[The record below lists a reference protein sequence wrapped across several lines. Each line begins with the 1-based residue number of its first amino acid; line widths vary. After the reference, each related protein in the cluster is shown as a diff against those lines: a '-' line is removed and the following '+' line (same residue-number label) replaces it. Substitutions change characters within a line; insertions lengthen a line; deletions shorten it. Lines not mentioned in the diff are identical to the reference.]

1 MEQNNSM
8 TIKAR
13 ERNHARHSE
22 LGRSILET
30 LAVVSIAAILTSV
43 TLPQIISARRL
54 MRSAALPRQIM
65 TQLRFA
71 RQQAISQRQVFTF
84 QYDDSTK
91 QIKIIDHNNSNNANP
106 SCNVT
111 GLQIL
116 ADAGYPDTA
125 CATTVLQMPLG
136 DGSLPTSELS
146 FGIPAG
152 IIVTSLADNST
163 PTSLVS
169 NKINVT
175 FQKDGTVVDVNGNP
189 ANYTLFFYNNRV
201 PNQTAAAISVLGT
214 AGRIKVWRYDTSAQK
229 YAE

>member
-30 LAVVSIAAILTSV
+30 LAVVSIAAILASV

-84 QYDDSTK
+84 QYDD
-91 QIKIIDHNNSNNANP
+91 
-106 SCNVT
+106 
-111 GLQIL
+111 
-116 ADAGYPDTA
+116 
-125 CATTVLQMPLG
+125 VL
-136 DGSLPTSELS
+136 
-146 FGIPAG
+146 
-152 IIVTSLADNST
+152 
-163 PTSLVS
+163 
-169 NKINVT
+169 
-175 FQKDGTVVDVNGNP
+175 
-189 ANYTLFFYNNRV
+189 
-201 PNQTAAAISVLGT
+201 SV
-214 AGRIKVWRYDTSAQK
+214 
-229 YAE
+229 

>member
-169 NKINVT
+169 NKLNIT
-175 FQKDGTVVDVNGNP
+175 FQKDGTVVDVNGNS
-189 ANYTLFFYNNRV
+189 ANHTLFFYNNRV